1 MVSSLISSIRGGIE
15 SVGPDWVD
23 VAVGGITLRLSVPGS
38 TAERMV
44 RLSGEVRLFTSLQV
58 RDDSLSLYGFWT
70 EEERLAFEVLI
81 GISGVGPRVA
91 LSVLSRFTPSELA
104 AAVSAGDADAFTAVP
119 GVGKRTASRI
129 LLELKGKLEGDWA
142 VPGRGGGRAGPGDRG
157 AHGAGL
163 LCGGGEGGGRGSP
176 SGRLALPG
184 GETQGGSGEDAERL
198 TRGDQRAAQSPP

>member
-58 RDDSLSLYGFWT
+58 RDDSLSLYGFST

-142 VPGRGGGRAGPGDRG
+142 VPAEAVAGQGEVIEALTALGYSAAEARE
-157 AHGAGL
+157 AAG
-163 LCGGGEGGGRGSP
+163 
-176 SGRLALPG
+176 ALP
-184 GETQGGSGEDAERL
+184 
-198 TRGDQRAAQSPP
+198 RGDSLSLEEKLREALQRMPSA

>member
-58 RDDSLSLYGFWT
+58 RDDSLSLYGFST

-142 VPGRGGGRAGPGDRG
+142 VPAEAVAGQ
-157 AHGAGL
+157 
-163 LCGGGEGGGRGSP
+163 GEVIEALTALGYSAAEAREAAA
-176 SGRLALPG
+176 ALP
-184 GETQGGSGEDAERL
+184 
-198 TRGDQRAAQSPP
+198 RGDSLSLEEKLREALQRMPSA

>member
-58 RDDSLSLYGFWT
+58 RDDSLSLYGFST

-142 VPGRGGGRAGPGDRG
+142 VPAEAVAGQGEVIEALTALG
-157 AHGAGL
+157 YSAAEAKEAAG
-163 LCGGGEGGGRGSP
+163 
-176 SGRLALPG
+176 ALP
-184 GETQGGSGEDAERL
+184 
-198 TRGDQRAAQSPP
+198 RGDSLSLEEKLREALQRMPSA

>member
-58 RDDSLSLYGFWT
+58 RDDSLSLYGFST

-142 VPGRGGGRAGPGDRG
+142 VPAEAVAGQ
-157 AHGAGL
+157 
-163 LCGGGEGGGRGSP
+163 GEVMEALTALGYSAAEAREAVA
-176 SGRLALPG
+176 ALP
-184 GETQGGSGEDAERL
+184 
-198 TRGDQRAAQSPP
+198 RGDSLSLEEKLREALQRMPSA

>member
-23 VAVGGITLRLSVPGS
+23 VSVGGVTLRLSVPGS

-44 RLSGEVRLFTSLQV
+44 QLSGEVRLFTSLQV
-58 RDDSLSLYGFWT
+58 RDDSLSLYGFWA

-91 LSVLSRFTPSELA
+91 LSVLSRFTPSTLA
-104 AAVSAGDADAFTAVP
+104 AAVSASDADAFTGVP
-119 GVGKRTASRI
+119 GVGKKTASRI

-142 VPGRGGGRAGPGDRG
+142 VPAEAVAGQ
-157 AHGAGL
+157 
-163 LCGGGEGGGRGSP
+163 GEVIEALTALGYSAAEAREAVA
-176 SGRLALPG
+176 ALPRG
-184 GETQGGSGEDAERL
+184 DSLSLEERL
-198 TRGDQRAAQSPP
+198 REALQRMPSA

>member
-142 VPGRGGGRAGPGDRG
+142 VPAEAVAGQ
-157 AHGAGL
+157 
-163 LCGGGEGGGRGSP
+163 GEVIEALTALGYSAAEAREAAA
-176 SGRLALPG
+176 ALP
-184 GETQGGSGEDAERL
+184 
-198 TRGDQRAAQSPP
+198 RGDSLSLEEKLREALQRMPSA

>member
-58 RDDSLSLYGFWT
+58 RDDSLSLYGFST

-142 VPGRGGGRAGPGDRG
+142 VPAEAVAGQ
-157 AHGAGL
+157 
-163 LCGGGEGGGRGSP
+163 GEVIEALTALGYSAAEAREAAA
-176 SGRLALPG
+176 ALP
-184 GETQGGSGEDAERL
+184 
-198 TRGDQRAAQSPP
+198 RGDSLSLEEKLREALERMPSA

>member
-91 LSVLSRFTPSELA
+91 LSVLSRFTPSDLA

-142 VPGRGGGRAGPGDRG
+142 VPAEAVAGQ
-157 AHGAGL
+157 
-163 LCGGGEGGGRGSP
+163 GEVIEALTALGYSAAEAREAAA
-176 SGRLALPG
+176 ALP
-184 GETQGGSGEDAERL
+184 
-198 TRGDQRAAQSPP
+198 RGDSLSLEEKLREALQRMPSA

>member
-58 RDDSLSLYGFWT
+58 RDDSLSLYGFST

-142 VPGRGGGRAGPGDRG
+142 VPAEAVAGQGQVIEALTALGYSAAEARE
-157 AHGAGL
+157 AAA
-163 LCGGGEGGGRGSP
+163 
-176 SGRLALPG
+176 ALP
-184 GETQGGSGEDAERL
+184 
-198 TRGDQRAAQSPP
+198 RGDSLSLEEKLREALQRMPSA

>member
-58 RDDSLSLYGFWT
+58 RDDSLSLYGFST

-142 VPGRGGGRAGPGDRG
+142 VPAEAVAGQ
-157 AHGAGL
+157 
-163 LCGGGEGGGRGSP
+163 GEVIEALTALGYSAAEAREATA
-176 SGRLALPG
+176 ALP
-184 GETQGGSGEDAERL
+184 
-198 TRGDQRAAQSPP
+198 RGDSLSLEEKLREALQRMPSA